1 MYEISDT
8 KNRERVR
15 NVMERMREG
24 KDYIRSGEK
33 YTLLKGGAEM
43 IMAEFGYTSQSIICE
58 SKRYRN
64 NITYTMETRVFGQ
77 GIMVANGFGSCST
90 SEIKGDETDMSRKM
104 NSAIKIAKKRSYV
117 DAVLTASGSSWL
129 FTQDTGE
136 IVKEKP
142 MTINQERYIRSL
154 MDQGGIDQ
162 DFLYEMEPDLKGII
176 LEEMT
181 RTEASRVIE
190 VLLAYM
196 KTIGDQENRD
206 R

>member
-8 KNRERVR
+8 KNRERIR
-15 NVMERMREG
+15 SVMERMREG

-64 NITYTMETRVFGQ
+64 NTTYTMETRIFGN

-90 SEIKGDETDMSRKM
+90 SEVKGDEEMSRKM

-117 DAVLTASGSSWL
+117 DAVLTATASSWI

-136 IVKEKP
+136 SVIEKP
-142 MTINQERYIRSL
+142 MTPNQERFIKDL
-154 MDQGGIDQ
+154 MERGSISQ
-162 DFLYEMEPDLKGII
+162 DMLYEIMPELKGITMG
-176 LEEMT
+176 EMSKA
-181 RTEASRVIE
+181 EASRVIE
-190 VLLAYM
+190 ALLKYIR
-196 KTIGDQENRD
+196 TVDDQANSGQQ
-206 R
+206 